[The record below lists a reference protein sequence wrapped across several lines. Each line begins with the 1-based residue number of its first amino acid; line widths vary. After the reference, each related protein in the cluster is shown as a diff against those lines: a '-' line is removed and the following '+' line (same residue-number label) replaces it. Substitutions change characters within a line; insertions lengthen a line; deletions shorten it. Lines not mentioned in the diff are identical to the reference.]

1 MTPFGGLRVLA
12 RSGQGLIG
20 QSEELDELMS
30 KILKDELT
38 EGIVTKLQDDLI
50 IGGDNQEDAARNYIH
65 ILHKFH
71 LANLKVEPEKTNIF
85 PDSCDVAGW
94 IWKKGG
100 FLEVSPHRKS
110 SILTARQDQI
120 TKVRHLRSFI
130 GLYKT
135 LHMATPAISR
145 VLAPLIANILTV
157 WTLLTK
163 LAGPLLPQQSLPG
176 IQSIQPT
183 GTMTQKTKMIHIS
196 DTLTLSLLITSFV
209 KTLITKITPQIL
221 VLNISIL
228 ARMN

>member
-1 MTPFGGLRVLA
+1 MDLKSAFYQNHMHLDAQPYLGLMTPFGGLRVLA

-30 KILKDELT
+30 KILKVELT

-50 IGGDNQEDAARNYIH
+50 IGGDNQEDAARNYIR

-100 FLEVSPHRKS
+100 FLEVLPHRKS

-130 GLYKT
+130 CLYKT

-145 VLAPLIANILTV
+145 VLAPLEDAV
-157 WTLLTK
+157 
-163 LAGPLLPQQSLPG
+163 AG
-176 IQSIQPT
+176 
-183 GTMTQKTKMIHIS
+183 K
-196 DTLTLSLLITSFV
+196 D
-209 KTLITKITPQIL
+209 
-221 VLNISIL
+221 
-228 ARMN
+228 